1 MTPESDLLPL
11 SGLQHLLYCERQA
24 ALIHVE
30 GVWVENRYTAEG
42 RVLHERV
49 DERESES
56 RGPVRIARGLPL
68 RSFRLGLVGRAD
80 TVELR
85 RIEGGAAAGD
95 GASIPGLAGRWL
107 PFPVEHKRGRPKP
120 GAYDEVQLCA
130 QALCLEEMLETS
142 VPEGALFYG
151 RRKRRTVVAFDSELR
166 RRTEEAAA
174 RFHELVASGVTP
186 PPVADVRCERCSLLT
201 VCLPH
206 APERSARSFLA
217 ASLAAAL
224 AEEAPTEA

>member
-1 MTPESDLLPL
+1 LTPESDLLPL

-30 GVWVENRYTAEG
+30 GVWVENRFTAEG

-56 RGPVRIARGLPL
+56 RGSVRIARGLPL

-80 TVELR
+80 TVELL
-85 RIEGGAAAGD
+85 RIEDGAEGGAAV
-95 GASIPGLAGRWL
+95 PGLEGRWR
-107 PFPVEHKRGRPKP
+107 PFPVEHKRGLPKP

-151 RRKRRTVVAFDSELR
+151 RRKRRTVVAFVAELR

-174 RFHELVASGVTP
+174 RFHALVASGVTP
-186 PPVADVRCERCSLLT
+186 PPVADARCERCSLLP

-206 APERSARSFLA
+206 APERSARGFLA
-217 ASLAAAL
+217 ASLQAAL
-224 AEEAPTEA
+224 SDETPAPT